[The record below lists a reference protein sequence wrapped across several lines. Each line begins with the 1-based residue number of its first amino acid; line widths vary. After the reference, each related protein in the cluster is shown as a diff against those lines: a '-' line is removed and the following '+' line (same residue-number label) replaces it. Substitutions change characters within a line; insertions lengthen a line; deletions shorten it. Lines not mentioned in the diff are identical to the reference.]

1 MQKFMKLK
9 KNIVLLGMMG
19 SGKTTIGELLSKKIN
34 TQFIDIDKK
43 IEEIE
48 QLKIEQIF
56 AIKGEDYFRKIEHD
70 ISQSYLKKNETF
82 KVISLGGGAFLNKK
96 LRQAVKDNS
105 FSFWLDWQSATLI
118 KRLKKSSKRPLIKG
132 LNENQ
137 IKKMLIERNKF
148 YAKGDYK
155 INCENHKKNEIVD
168 KIVIVLKNENKY

>member
-1 MQKFMKLK
+1 M
-9 KNIVLLGMMG
+9 
-19 SGKTTIGELLSKKIN
+19 
-34 TQFIDIDKK
+34 
-43 IEEIE
+43 
-48 QLKIEQIF
+48 
-56 AIKGEDYFRKIEHD
+56 
-70 ISQSYLKKNETF
+70 
-82 KVISLGGGAFLNKK
+82 
-96 LRQAVKDNS
+96 RQVVKDNS

>member
-1 MQKFMKLK
+1 MQKVMKTK

-19 SGKTTIGELLSKKIN
+19 SGKTTIGELLSKKIKSE
-34 TQFIDIDKK
+34 FIDIDKK

-70 ISQSYLKKNETF
+70 ITQSYLKINETL

-96 LRQAVKDNS
+96 LRQTIKDNS
-105 FSFWLDWQSATLI
+105 LSFWLDWESATLV

-148 YAKGDYK
+148 YAKSDHRIK
-155 INCENHKKNEIVD
+155 CENHKKNEIVD
-168 KIVIVLKNENKY
+168 KIVIVLKRNEN